1 MKKSMRYMAKMAQWT
16 LGAMATLLVAVGCSD
31 FSMEEGVV
39 GNGGDGSATP
49 PAHSADI
56 NPSVGN
62 MTTAMPAH
70 AKGRLSTRALIN
82 DGSTVSFMA
91 NFLRAD
97 EDVDSNPVNP
107 SDRNRGLYTF
117 NNHDTRYEGSVN
129 WEKAAL
135 VEGTIMASPD
145 NDEDNIRSA
154 FLEPAQS
161 YKMRVVGT
169 HDELGNQ
176 VIDTVDI
183 YHTRMVSWYP
193 MNCYVPRTSL
203 GTAAN
208 VLFDENYDEVG
219 IPMMVDTDG
228 NGSEENVVAIQFRGL
243 NGKTD
248 IMMSDVREAQHWH
261 INNGTHRSDFMPDD
275 VNKEGPSIYKE
286 PFGRF
291 SQEAIPGVQEAIDY
305 DNVFTYK
312 HYLSAVRIFAYADQ
326 SPQNLSMWGQLEK
339 VFITDQPTSVKVWL
353 PDEENEYG
361 GAFDWDGYGN
371 FEADYKPIFGESDTS
386 GEMPETVEYPITLL
400 NTSSAEQVYL
410 GYALVQPDRDVSIQL
425 HTTSG
430 VYSVTVPVEYLSVS
444 DEDGVADRVFQ
455 AGYIYNIHLNLKT
468 MGSISALLE
477 YDNGERYY
485 DLTRLQTYATP
496 DQEDESLAGSV
507 SVYKHANCYI
517 CSPNHTFVTDKD
529 GNQMLDEGGNP
540 MYYDG
545 YCFSATIAGN
555 GLGGI
560 LSYGSLE
567 MYPTTAELKPVSA
580 HLLWES
586 DFGLITQVELLF
598 GYVRFKVPDRS
609 KEGNA
614 VIAVYDSKGE
624 VLWSWH
630 IWITDP
636 PQEQVFVGD
645 GGNEIV
651 MLDRNLGATS
661 DKWITGNPDSA
672 LETYGL
678 YYQWGRKDPSM
689 APLTYDYIPITL
701 VTAPYWDYSSR
712 ERRAAEVVQLPRPTL
727 EDGVKNPMFLILPSE
742 QTETYIYNWTYKS
755 YDFLWGYLPDEGTM
769 TKTIYDPCPF
779 GYRVPLSEMDT
790 IFAADQYSSFS
801 TPNANEYGQK
811 FTNNGQTFYF
821 PYAGYK
827 GVDVG
832 LQSLVMAWNYVGEKG
847 DYMSATVSKNTNNK
861 YNHRSRVYI
870 SRSNNWK
877 EINVG
882 SYYSYRTSD
891 YTNRRTAGS
900 VRCVKNVVVGV
911 MDLHIEPN
919 KPSVVINDEVEIIM
933 SGNSSESRIISATL
947 EVKNLTTGT
956 TKVIYKTPNGT
967 DESSSSH
974 WNRTVTFNTGDEGG
988 EFYSPM
994 GYRFSLTC
1002 INNLGVSKTV
1012 TTAVAYHSLDI
1023 DLASKWEAAERS
1035 ETSLVNTNIVRYI
1048 HILASETPSKVEILY
1063 NDGTRDRVVDITS
1076 TGFASTLPNNGG
1088 YVANREYVAQMNFAT
1103 TGKHD
1108 VTVRVTCG
1116 LPDAHIITKQ
1126 TSVMVAE
1133 PLDVTL
1139 TPAGRYFWASDDEDN
1154 PYVPVSVQYFTRT
1167 INADKRADRPD
1178 DTPKII
1184 GQSLS
1189 FTDNVSAPV
1198 QVEIPLDESRA
1209 DWAVSEGSAV
1219 VQLDS
1224 RGTLNN
1230 TITFSATDASGAA
1243 ESIEA
1248 KVGLLH
1254 LEDDEFPSVVT
1265 LGHEHFLHFHLHG
1278 GGEPTS
1284 VMLNGVPMELE
1295 IDHSNHTTYIHDGTW
1310 HLARTFNSLGAHT
1323 LELVVTLQD
1332 EQGNDVVLPTKTFT
1346 IMVYNAPTIEL
1357 ELSPLRLW
1365 RRDLEGGESVNLQW
1379 RVSSNNADVVRRVV
1393 TTIDGVESAAHSV
1406 YANNSGSAEHSA
1418 DLNAELR
1425 SNTDGRAEVVVT
1437 STEVLGTVH
1446 SEEKAVA
1453 IMEVEFAANWSDNA
1467 RAGVAFE
1474 RTLSVLGGEE
1484 PVAVSVGGVNFS
1496 KRSTNTTSDYYSDTT
1511 WAGSF
1516 NFAQGIYDNLPLV
1529 LTFADGA
1536 TMTYN
1541 YAPVLNVVKPI
1552 DPITVTITTSTEIFH
1567 GAKSTGQINASAS
1580 SPNGNLVEVRISD
1593 SAGNIIFEGNPNS
1606 GSWSNATLTG
1616 RLMANVRGLNE
1627 ELTIYAR
1634 DEYGMEATDTATVD
1648 IYYLVRQT
1656 NNTFVANGMYLM
1668 ENRQYAGS
1676 YTYDN
1681 GNYVGA
1687 TTTLSSNAL
1696 FTFSSSTTSQKI
1708 RNTNSGH
1715 YAWGNSPSCTTTN
1728 SNNATT
1734 YTVQEYSSDYF
1745 RIYSG
1750 TRYWRMAGATSMGTQ
1765 NRPSNEGATN
1775 LQWMI
1780 YRALVD

>member
-1 MKKSMRYMAKMAQWT
+1 MAKMAQWT

-39 GNGGDGSATP
+39 GNDGDGSATP
-49 PAHSADI
+49 PALSADI

-91 NFLRAD
+91 NFLRVD

-107 SDRNRGLYTF
+107 ADRNRGLYTF
-117 NNHDTRYEGSVN
+117 NNHDARYEGSVN

-135 VEGTIMASPD
+135 IEGTIMASPD

-161 YKMRVVGT
+161 YKMRVVGS

-261 INNGTHRSDFMPDD
+261 LNKGTHRSDFMPDD

-400 NTSSAEQVYL
+400 NTSSAEPVYL

-430 VYSVTVPVEYLSVS
+430 VYSVTVPVEYLSAS

-455 AGYIYNIHLNLKT
+455 AGYIYNIHLNMKT
-468 MGSISALLE
+468 VGSISALLE

-485 DLTRLQTYATP
+485 DLTRLQTYETP

-586 DFGLITQVELLF
+586 ELGLVTQVELLF

-630 IWITDP
+630 IWVTDP
-636 PQEQVFVGD
+636 PQEQTFVGD

-661 DKWITGNPDSA
+661 DKWITGDPDSA

-689 APLTYDYIPITL
+689 GPLTYDYIPITL

-790 IFAADQYSSFS
+790 IFAADPHTSFS

-882 SYYSYRTSD
+882 YYYAYRTSD

-911 MDLHIEPN
+911 MDLHIETN
-919 KPSVVINDEVEIIM
+919 KPSIVTNDEVEIIM

-1012 TTAVAYHSLDI
+1012 STAVTYHSLDI

-1048 HILASETPSKVEILY
+1048 HILASENPSKVEVLY
-1063 NDGTRDRVVDITS
+1063 NDGTSDRVVDITS
-1076 TGFASTLPNNGG
+1076 SGFASTLPNNGG
-1088 YVANREYVAQMNFAT
+1088 YVANMEYVAQMNFAT

-1126 TSVMVAE
+1126 TTVMVAE

-1139 TPAGRYFWASDDEDN
+1139 TPAGRYFWASDDEHN

-1178 DTPKII
+1178 DSPKII

-1189 FTDNVSAPV
+1189 YTDNVSAPV

-1209 DWAVSEGSAV
+1209 DLAVSEGSAV

-1230 TITFSATDASGAA
+1230 TISFSATDASGAA

-1248 KVGLLH
+1248 KVGLIYLGT
-1254 LEDDEFPSVVT
+1254 DELPSVVT
-1265 LGHEHFLHFHLHG
+1265 RGNEHILHIHLHG

-1295 IDHSNHTTYIHDGTW
+1295 TDHSNHTTYIHDGTY

-1357 ELSPLRLW
+1357 ELSPLRVW

-1393 TTIDGVESAAHSV
+1393 TTIDGVESVAHST
-1406 YANNSGSAEHSA
+1406 YANNSGSLEYSA

-1446 SEEKAVA
+1446 SVEKAVA
-1453 IMEVEFAANWSDNA
+1453 IMEVEFAADWSDDA
-1467 RAGVAFE
+1467 RAGVTFE

-1496 KRSTNTTSDYYSDTT
+1496 KRSTIATSDYYSNTT

-1516 NFAQGIYDNLPLV
+1516 NFAQGVYNELPLV

-1541 YAPVLNVVKPI
+1541 YAPELNVIKPTN
-1552 DPITVTITTSTEIFH
+1552 PITVTITTSTEIFH
-1567 GAKSTGQINASAS
+1567 GAKSAGSITAGAS

-1593 SAGNIIFEGNPNS
+1593 SAGNVIYEGNPNS
-1606 GSWSNATLTG
+1606 GSWNNATLTG
-1616 RLMANVRGLNE
+1616 SLTANVRGLDE
-1627 ELTIYAR
+1627 VLTIYAR
-1634 DEYGMEATDTATVD
+1634 DEYGMEATATATVD
-1648 IYYLVRQT
+1648 IYYVERYRT
-1656 NNTFVANGMYLM
+1656 DNNTFVANGMYLLQ
-1668 ENRQYAGS
+1668 NSNYTTTFLYDAGS
-1676 YTYDN
+1676 NLGVTSD
-1681 GNYVGA
+1681 
-1687 TTTLSSNAL
+1687 LSSSAL
-1696 FTFSSSTTSQKI
+1696 FVFSGTGTSQKI
-1708 RNTNSGH
+1708 KSVKTNH
-1715 YAWGNSPSCTTTN
+1715 YVAGGWSNDNAPSCSTTN
-1728 SNNATT
+1728 SNSATT
-1734 YTVQEYSSDYF
+1734 FTVSESSNDNFNIYRTFGYTYYWRQSSATKVSVSSDN
-1745 RIYSG
+1745 
-1750 TRYWRMAGATSMGTQ
+1750 TN
-1765 NRPSNEGATN
+1765 NR
-1775 LQWMI
+1775 QWHI
-1780 YRALVD
+1780 YRVMVD